1 MLGYCLTSTGT
12 IKEGQS
18 FQETRRVKGM
28 IVLVEPLGMK
38 RGPCKVIRQ
47 PGIVI
52 IALIS
57 HGERK

>member
-1 MLGYCLTSTGT
+1 
-12 IKEGQS
+12 
-18 FQETRRVKGM
+18 M